1 MSLTTVLK
9 ASTFVGAGYAAQC
22 LFMTDKYLEDQK
34 VENTPQTR
42 YMVRGIAGGVVGIVT
57 ASYFAA
63 FTGASEEFKKAI
75 ALANI
80 SAFTVWTLSC
90 INQVVNVASDAIG
103 PKVDLGICTVMLS
116 SFVGALAM

>member
-22 LFMTDKYLEDQK
+22 LFMTDKYLNDQK
-34 VENTPQTR
+34 VQNTPQTR

-63 FTGASEEFKKAI
+63 FSASEEFKKAI
-75 ALANI
+75 ALANV

-116 SFVGALAM
+116 SFIGALAM